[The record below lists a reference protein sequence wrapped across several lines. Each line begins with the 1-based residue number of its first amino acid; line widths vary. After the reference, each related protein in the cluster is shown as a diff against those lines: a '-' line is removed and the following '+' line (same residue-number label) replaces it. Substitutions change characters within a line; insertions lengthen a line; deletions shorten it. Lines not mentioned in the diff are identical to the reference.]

1 MWMTRSVSIWAS
13 HQCVHTI
20 REYCFFVV
28 VVVVWPTTEKKSLW
42 VVGTQAQV
50 LIHQCKDGVQRWRY
64 AAEYA
69 QMLGLR
75 EFNSVVIE
83 VNLWAKIC
91 ASQLL
96 NNRSKYI
103 NI

>member
-1 MWMTRSVSIWAS
+1 MCRFGRRISAYIQFASI
-13 HQCVHTI
+13 V
-20 REYCFFVV
+20 FF

-42 VVGTQAQV
+42 VVGTKAQV